1 MIKFEGEEF
10 GPGRVARMDQ
20 SLAATDDDI
29 RKLKD
34 RFRVSLDKAEG
45 DEYLA
50 LSMQVTACYQAM
62 VEHGLTHEQIGNIP
76 LVLARM
82 VMLLARQGDDA

>member
-1 MIKFEGEEF
+1 MIIFEGEEF
-10 GPGRVARMDQ
+10 GAARVARMDQ

-34 RFRVSLDKAEG
+34 RFWVSLEKADG
-45 DEYLA
+45 DEYVA
-50 LSMQVTACYQAM
+50 LSMQVTACYDAM
-62 VEHGLTHEQIGNIP
+62 IEHGLTHEQIGNIP

-82 VMLLARQGDDA
+82 VMLLAQADVRA